1 MGLRKDVWSHRL
13 LTILCAWLI
22 PVAVIGISGLFAL
35 GGDEVRDWL
44 RFDRGLINAGQYWRL
59 VSGHFVHLGVS
70 HFLLNSCGLL
80 LVWYLVG
87 QHLSAASWLFIAAA
101 SILVM
106 DIGFW
111 LFEPQLYWYV
121 GLSGLLHGI
130 LAAGIVA
137 ALRHDRTMALILATL
152 VIVKLAYEQL
162 LGPLPG
168 SEASSGG
175 SVVVVAHLYGA
186 IGGVVAAVVL
196 LRTSQRPDQQT
207 S

>member
-1 MGLRKDVWSHRL
+1 MGLRKDVWNHRL
-13 LTILCAWLI
+13 LTILSAWLI

-44 RFDRGLINAGQYWRL
+44 RFDRGLIDAGQYWRL

-87 QHLSAASWLFIAAA
+87 QHLSAANWLFIAAA